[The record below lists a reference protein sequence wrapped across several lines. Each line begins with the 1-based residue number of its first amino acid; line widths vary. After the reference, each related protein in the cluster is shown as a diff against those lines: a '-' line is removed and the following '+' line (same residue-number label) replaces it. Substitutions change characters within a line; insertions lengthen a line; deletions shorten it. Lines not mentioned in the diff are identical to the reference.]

1 MKDMKDFVPKFLL
14 DSVDEALE
22 TVGLSTKP
30 TLYNVLTSKETK
42 ETKKLIK
49 LVDYASSEHADILAV
64 VGKYIT
70 EGKNRGEFDDVHIL
84 YTAWD
89 SLLAQVNKINARI
102 ANLETALSMQAL
114 EIVGDKERIT
124 EFKEAFADSVYFKLE
139 LTDTI
144 LIEETQINLNI
155 YNSYGIAV
163 NAFSGR
169 FTEGFDSVMN
179 YNKTPWVTIF
189 KQSVAGKGLGEA
201 EVDEF
206 IEKHRDDIDSDIFA
220 LLLKLTNISTSLFPG
235 SILISPSH
243 EK

>member
-22 TVGLSTKP
+22 TVGLRTKP

-70 EGKNRGEFDDVHIL
+70 EGKNRGEFDDVHTL

-89 SLLAQVNKINARI
+89 SLLAQVDKINARI

>member
-14 DSVDEALE
+14 DSVDGALE

-64 VGKYIT
+64 VGKYIA
-70 EGKNRGEFDDVHIL
+70 EGKNRGEFDDIYTL

-114 EIVGDKERIT
+114 EIVVDKECIT

-144 LIEETQINLNI
+144 LIEETQITLNI
-155 YNSYGIAV
+155 CNRYGTTATV
-163 NAFSGR
+163 FFGS

-179 YNKTPWVTIF
+179 YNKTPWVNIF
-189 KQSVAGKGLGEA
+189 KQSVEGKGLREA

-206 IEKHRDDIDSDIFA
+206 IAKHRDDIDSDIFA
-220 LLLKLTNISTSLFPG
+220 LLLKLTNISTSVFPG

>member
-124 EFKEAFADSVYFKLE
+124 EFKEAFADSAYFKLE

-144 LIEETQINLNI
+144 LIEETQIILNI
-155 YNSYGIAV
+155 CNSYGIAV

>member
-70 EGKNRGEFDDVHIL
+70 EGKNRGEFDDVHTL

-89 SLLAQVNKINARI
+89 SLLAQVDKINARI

-114 EIVGDKERIT
+114 EIVGDKERIM
-124 EFKEAFADSVYFKLE
+124 EFKEAFADSAYFKLE

-144 LIEETQINLNI
+144 LIEETQIILNI
-155 YNSYGIAV
+155 CNRYGT
-163 NAFSGR
+163 NATVFFGS
-169 FTEGFDSVMN
+169 FTERFDSVTN
-179 YNKTPWVTIF
+179 YNRTPWVNIF
-189 KQSVAGKGLGEA
+189 KQSVAGKGLREA

-206 IEKHRDDIDSDIFA
+206 IAKHRDDIDSDIFA
-220 LLLKLTNISTSLFPG
+220 LLLKLTNISTSVFPG